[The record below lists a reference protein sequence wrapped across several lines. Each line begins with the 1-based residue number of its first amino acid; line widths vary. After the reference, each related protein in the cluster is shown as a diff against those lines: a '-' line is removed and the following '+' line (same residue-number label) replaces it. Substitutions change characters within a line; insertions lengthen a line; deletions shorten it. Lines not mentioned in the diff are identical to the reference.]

1 MRNLIGILGHELMKV
16 WNNKKFLI
24 FITSIFVLNLGT
36 LWYSTSSNDY
46 NPDLYSYRK
55 LESKLK
61 NFNDDEKI
69 DYIEKYLD
77 NLNEESK
84 LLYTDNYMKE
94 TSLLKEVLNE
104 IRTVKKYNTFLD
116 NIQEQSS
123 ILSNVSIFQSSSGNE
138 YSDRNII
145 KTANDYKQ
153 MNEIMPSYENSKGIL
168 LATNSYITDIF
179 IILILCI
186 VIYIL
191 VFYEK
196 EKNLFSVIRVNIN
209 GRLCTGICKL
219 LSLQISCILIT
230 LLFYG
235 SNLVYYFSQLP
246 IPDLS
251 QLIQCLA
258 PFSTSTLEVS
268 IGMYLIIYILGKA
281 VVVSIIA
288 STLLLISIWSNYIFT
303 PYLALGFMS
312 AVSYG
317 MWKLIYPTTKWEF
330 FKYFNLVGLLD
341 MNKVFGAYLNLN
353 IFNVPINYSRV
364 WIVFVIISLIVLNIL
379 IVISYLKMRK
389 LSVKSIKLKG
399 KEFNVHTSLFRHEV
413 YKILIMKK
421 GIVILLL
428 FLIGTGYIYTNHRY
442 YISSGELTYKQ
453 YMDKLEGPLTKDK
466 EEYLKNEKKK
476 YEQAITMC
484 NEIDEKYNNMEI
496 TKLQA
501 MNLKQEYERVL
512 SNYSIFETIWEKY
525 EFIKKYPESEFIYDS
540 GYKILFQAKDN
551 TARIVMILYF
561 VAIVFTLSS
570 VLPMEYSNSQN
581 KILKPTLLG
590 MKKITYTKIAISS
603 ILAILFMIVTVGGRF
618 IHISKFY
625 EMSSLGAKAI
635 SLFGIGFWGSKLSI
649 ATVMTMFFI
658 GLLIFS
664 ILVMGIILLISS
676 KVKNSVYTI
685 VISFVLISLFL
696 IL

>member
-36 LWYSTSSNDY
+36 RWYSTSSNDY

-84 LLYTDNYMKE
+84 FLYTDNYMKE
-94 TSLLKEVLNE
+94 TTLLKEVLNE

-251 QLIQCLA
+251 QLIQCLVLI
-258 PFSTSTLEVS
+258 FNINTRS
-268 IGMYLIIYILGKA
+268 INWDVFNNIHIRQSSCSFYN
-281 VVVSIIA
+281 S
-288 STLLLISIWSNYIFT
+288 
-303 PYLALGFMS
+303 
-312 AVSYG
+312 
-317 MWKLIYPTTKWEF
+317 
-330 FKYFNLVGLLD
+330 KYFII
-341 MNKVFGAYLNLN
+341 N
-353 IFNVPINYSRV
+353 INMV
-364 WIVFVIISLIVLNIL
+364 
-379 IVISYLKMRK
+379 
-389 LSVKSIKLKG
+389 
-399 KEFNVHTSLFRHEV
+399 
-413 YKILIMKK
+413 
-421 GIVILLL
+421 
-428 FLIGTGYIYTNHRY
+428 
-442 YISSGELTYKQ
+442 ELY
-453 YMDKLEGPLTKDK
+453 
-466 EEYLKNEKKK
+466 
-476 YEQAITMC
+476 
-484 NEIDEKYNNMEI
+484 
-496 TKLQA
+496 
-501 MNLKQEYERVL
+501 
-512 SNYSIFETIWEKY
+512 
-525 EFIKKYPESEFIYDS
+525 
-540 GYKILFQAKDN
+540 
-551 TARIVMILYF
+551 
-561 VAIVFTLSS
+561 
-570 VLPMEYSNSQN
+570 
-581 KILKPTLLG
+581 
-590 MKKITYTKIAISS
+590 TYTIFSFR
-603 ILAILFMIVTVGGRF
+603 LYVR
-618 IHISKFY
+618 
-625 EMSSLGAKAI
+625 
-635 SLFGIGFWGSKLSI
+635 SKLWNVEI
-649 ATVMTMFFI
+649 NI
-658 GLLIFS
+658 P
-664 ILVMGIILLISS
+664 
-676 KVKNSVYTI
+676 NY
-685 VISFVLISLFL
+685 
-696 IL
+696 